1 MHIYSCSYTKEK
13 CTEIAKAAL
22 TQQPQ
27 DSAADADYNKDLVGN
42 ALEINSSDEE
52 SQSQRPAEADKA
64 ASLPSPMRPL
74 AVQALLEKAMANAHV
89 DIVKAAETAKAEA
102 SSSADAIEP
111 AKKKAK
117 KAGSKGAAKDAAS
130 GNEADKKKNKPEAK
144 GAAKAAASV
153 VLTEAAGDN
162 AAAKAAAKPAAAKPE
177 PKPKVDHAEWME
189 KYGSRLVGLPEE
201 VMPGEVHGAKTYTR
215 KIPLDDKGTIGK
227 IEASYIYIIVGAFPI
242 YLRGVSVYT
251 FIGL

>member
-144 GAAKAAASV
+144 GAAKAAA
-153 VLTEAAGDN
+153 
-162 AAAKAAAKPAAAKPE
+162 AKPE
-177 PKPKVDHAEWME
+177 PKPKLDHAEWME
-189 KYGSRLVGLPEE
+189 KYGSRLAGLPEE
-201 VMPGEVHGAKTYTR
+201 VMPGETHGAKTYTR
-215 KIPLDDKGTIGK
+215 SIPLDDKGTVGK
-227 IEASYIYIIVGAFPI
+227 IEASYIYIIVGVFPI